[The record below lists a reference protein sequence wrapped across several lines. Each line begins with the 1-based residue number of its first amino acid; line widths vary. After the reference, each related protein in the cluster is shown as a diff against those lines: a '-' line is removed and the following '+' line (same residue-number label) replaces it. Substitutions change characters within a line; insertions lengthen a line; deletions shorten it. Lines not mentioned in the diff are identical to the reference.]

1 MRKEKQPEN
10 ENLFLRVKELT
21 DQVDLCAQ
29 SQHEVLDQPMLTYF
43 SLMHM
48 LNVNAK
54 CGIMVAVSMA
64 FIAQT

>member
-29 SQHEVLDQPMLTYF
+29 S
-43 SLMHM
+43 
-48 LNVNAK
+48 
-54 CGIMVAVSMA
+54 
-64 FIAQT
+64 